1 MTAVSGLRY
10 YLACAV
16 AAGALA
22 VLISWRLLP
31 DPQLKDYALLIA
43 EVGIGAAIALA
54 VYGISRK
61 NENKL
66 REIAADARRLA
77 QMQADAGRHMEL
89 AADRRLEAV
98 LDEICKAADE
108 VAKSKRSYDAGA
120 KRHYSKEIRARCAD
134 LAKVA
139 KELTDPPRSVYWA
152 ASLYKFRELYG
163 ICEKGPSFTDGG
175 VDVSFCEVAKA
186 KARERLEELRG
197 RPGPTPGAQNGDGGR
212 TGLISVSTDRA
223 VYPPRSTIYARAGTS
238 PSLRGKR
245 IRYEIRDQAGAVV
258 ASLNLDPISWQ
269 DSDPA
274 RDGIS
279 EASFKMA
286 GSSWAAGEYTV
297 KAICGLSSAQDGFS
311 VARHEPSIESD
322 KDVYVAGSDMV
333 ITVTD
338 PDADR
343 DGNAVEYAGDRGD
356 SKLVVETRH
365 GRTGGHR
372 LQETGLSTG
381 TFKGTVKTRARK
393 DGPGAPGRLARRLS
407 GAFAGFG
414 PAPLRRLGPGSVE
427 CGRGEKITLRY
438 TNGAGTAVRT
448 VRTSDSGAALDLDR
462 EAYTCTD
469 RVRMTVV
476 APDLAGGAPAKG
488 PCRASIG
495 TSIGRLSGYALAERE
510 PGSGVF
516 EGSVSLTGFPGLE
529 SRLPARLPFGA
540 TRGRGP
546 DDGLLACTRDDEVE
560 VIVEA
565 GGKLYR
571 KAAPTGWNQ
580 GRVDFLAP
588 SYAIGDSA
596 ALMLVDPDMSLDPD
610 ARDAVSVRVSSDS
623 DGDGIEVSLQETG
636 PASGAFYGEVTLD
649 YRRSSQQGAALLVSN
664 GDTIRAEYIDV
675 TPPDP
680 SGPMDRNLF
689 ASTSIISA
697 DRTAPPPLERLEI
710 ESISASP
717 KTGPGPLAAN
727 EPASIRVAVGGAK
740 DPYSFTVI
748 LQISDSDGAGPGPL
762 THPARIYPQQTF
774 ECEFR
779 WTPPRPGRFVLEVFL
794 WKSIDDMM
802 PFCPPKEVSVDVR

>member
-1 MTAVSGLRY
+1 MFMTGSPFCRPWKTSPRAGLTREGGIFNARQNRRSLPPVCGQGAKRARALLPGRRAAARGRKSAGRAEIPAAPLQYGGRVSVTAVSGLRY

-311 VARHEPSIESD
+311 VARHEPS
-322 KDVYVAGSDMV
+322 
-333 ITVTD
+333 
-338 PDADR
+338 
-343 DGNAVEYAGDRGD
+343 
-356 SKLVVETRH
+356 
-365 GRTGGHR
+365 
-372 LQETGLSTG
+372 
-381 TFKGTVKTRARK
+381 
-393 DGPGAPGRLARRLS
+393 
-407 GAFAGFG
+407 
-414 PAPLRRLGPGSVE
+414 
-427 CGRGEKITLRY
+427 
-438 TNGAGTAVRT
+438 
-448 VRTSDSGAALDLDR
+448 
-462 EAYTCTD
+462 
-469 RVRMTVV
+469 
-476 APDLAGGAPAKG
+476 
-488 PCRASIG
+488 
-495 TSIGRLSGYALAERE
+495 
-510 PGSGVF
+510 
-516 EGSVSLTGFPGLE
+516 
-529 SRLPARLPFGA
+529 
-540 TRGRGP
+540 
-546 DDGLLACTRDDEVE
+546 
-560 VIVEA
+560 
-565 GGKLYR
+565 
-571 KAAPTGWNQ
+571 
-580 GRVDFLAP
+580 
-588 SYAIGDSA
+588 
-596 ALMLVDPDMSLDPD
+596 
-610 ARDAVSVRVSSDS
+610 
-623 DGDGIEVSLQETG
+623 
-636 PASGAFYGEVTLD
+636 
-649 YRRSSQQGAALLVSN
+649 
-664 GDTIRAEYIDV
+664 
-675 TPPDP
+675 
-680 SGPMDRNLF
+680 
-689 ASTSIISA
+689 
-697 DRTAPPPLERLEI
+697 
-710 ESISASP
+710 
-717 KTGPGPLAAN
+717 
-727 EPASIRVAVGGAK
+727 
-740 DPYSFTVI
+740 
-748 LQISDSDGAGPGPL
+748 
-762 THPARIYPQQTF
+762 
-774 ECEFR
+774 
-779 WTPPRPGRFVLEVFL
+779 
-794 WKSIDDMM
+794 
-802 PFCPPKEVSVDVR
+802 